1 MEYQFQSV
9 ICTSVQRSIIPASS
23 IVPRPKVMRKKQCIE
38 NISDFKKIEILKKQ
52 ELYIVHFRIRDSGL
66 RGKGE

>member
-23 IVPRPKVMRKKQCIE
+23 IVPRPNVMRKKQCVE
-38 NISDFKKIEILKKQ
+38 NISDFKKFEILKKQ
-52 ELYIVHFRIRDSGL
+52 ELYIVHFRIRDRGL